1 MSKRNETVFLN
12 SLFMDF
18 ATEPELDLFLKSLN
32 EVWTEELYGRLSAKG
47 LIRHVVSKVWNK
59 DQYRVSMVF
68 EYESKEAFQAC
79 EEIITKEFGEKRTE
93 QMKKFVFKIFNNRG
107 IVVSE
112 FVR

>member
-1 MSKRNETVFLN
+1 MSKLNETVFLN

-18 ATEPELDLFLKSLN
+18 ATEPELELFLKSLH
-32 EVWTEELYGRLSAKG
+32 EMWTEDLYSRLSAAG
-47 LIRHVVSKVWNK
+47 LIRHVVTKVWNK

-68 EYESKEAFQAC
+68 EYESKEAFKAC